1 LTNPEHPGLL
11 ALRSRREAEDAAYA
25 EVLAAVDAVAR
36 AAAAAAAPVPPED
49 LEQANAMWSAAPRP
63 ADSGLRGALRGRAW
77 DALSPALERQ
87 AAFNAAVVRVLNA
100 QAARAQ
106 EVSARLAE
114 LSAALVRY
122 AQRVQPLVDARDRV
136 MAALA
141 TTRSELVL
149 ESFDRRLESLAV
161 RLDRLALRDALA
173 GMGPVLELPDPA
185 DAVSILERQAEG
197 SLGAVAFE
205 AGDAARRQVEE
216 IAAAARRALRPGG
229 GLAVSAASAEEVAA
243 AVAAAGFADAR
254 VDRSPVRSRPVVL
267 ARR

>member
-1 LTNPEHPGLL
+1 LTSPEHPALL
-11 ALRSRREAEDAAYA
+11 ALRSRQEAEDAAYA
-25 EVLAAVDAVAR
+25 EVLAALDAVAR
-36 AAAAAAAPVPPED
+36 AAAAVASALPLGD
-49 LEQANAMWSAAPRP
+49 LEQANATWSAAPRP
-63 ADSGLRGALRGRAW
+63 EASGLGGVLRGRAW

-87 AAFNAAVVRVLNA
+87 AAFNAAIVRVLNA

-106 EVSARLAE
+106 EVSSRVAE

-136 MAALA
+136 AAALA

-173 GMGPVLELPDPA
+173 GTGPILELPDPA
-185 DAVSILERQAEG
+185 EAASILGRQAES
-197 SLGAVAFE
+197 SLGAVAVE
-205 AGDAARRQVEE
+205 AGGAARAQVEA

-229 GLAVSAASAEEVAA
+229 RLAVSAASAEDAAA
-243 AVAAAGFADAR
+243 AVVAAGFADAR
-254 VDRSPVRSRPVVL
+254 VDGSPVRSRPVVL
-267 ARR
+267 GRR